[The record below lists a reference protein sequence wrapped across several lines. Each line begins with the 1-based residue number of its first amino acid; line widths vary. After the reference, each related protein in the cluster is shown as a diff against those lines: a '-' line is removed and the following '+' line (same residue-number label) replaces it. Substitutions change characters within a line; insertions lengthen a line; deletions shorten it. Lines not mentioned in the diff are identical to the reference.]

1 MSDLTPE
8 RRLEIQA
15 VLQELSD
22 YWHEK
27 PELRLGQIVGN
38 IAEGIRLK
46 DNDPYYIRDDQMHSA
61 LVKANK
67 EAITD
72 GDLSE

>member
-1 MSDLTPE
+1 MSEITPE

-22 YWHEK
+22 YWHEY

-38 IAEGIRLK
+38 IAADIRLK
-46 DNDPYYIRDDQMHSA
+46 DRDAYYLRDDQIHSA